1 MTNGLTIRENT
12 FTAAEFIAL
21 WESVWSGAPAFE
33 QVEKALANSVYRVG
47 IYDGEKIVGMAR
59 MIGDLGLCYY
69 IKDVIVRPEYQG
81 CGAGRMLLDRLLT
94 FIRKNGV
101 PGTDIAAELCAMPDK
116 MPFYAKF
123 GFAAN
128 EAQRMRLM
136 LRAGEE
142 A

>member
-12 FTAAEFIAL
+12 FTAAEYIEL

-47 IYDGEKIVGMAR
+47 IYDGDKIAAMAR

-69 IKDVIVRPEYQG
+69 IKDVIVRPEYQAHG
-81 CGAGRMLLDRLLT
+81 VGRMMLNSLLT
-94 FIRKNGV
+94 FIRENGV
-101 PGTDIAAELCAMPDK
+101 PGTDIAVELCAMPDK
-116 MPFYAKF
+116 MPFYGKF
-123 GFAAN
+123 GFATN

-136 LRAGEE
+136 LRAGET